1 MEITN
6 ELLAKVQN
14 IELEI
19 LKEVIRV
26 CEEHHLQYYLD
37 AGTCLGAMRHQGF
50 IPWDDDVDI
59 AMPRVDYE
67 KFKMIFPTVCDR
79 KFFLHLRGNDKLY
92 SSPFLKVR
100 KNGTEFGSEADKKL
114 CHMGVW
120 IDIFCVDSISVNK
133 RDSAFRY
140 KKFKDS
146 CLALYANKLL
156 DKSKRT
162 KKWNLI
168 CHLIPMNLL
177 KLIEEQ
183 IDKKWLSYLKASDEK
198 KVYVSFSTTYTLDKV
213 IYDEEVLFPVRKIK
227 FCDIEAT
234 VPNDYNAFLTI
245 MYGDWHKLPP
255 EDKRT
260 SHHDISYIKL

>member
-79 KFFLHLRGNDKLY
+79 KFFLHHRGNDKLY

-100 KNGTEFGSEADKKL
+100 KMALSLEVRQTKSCVIWVFGL
-114 CHMGVW
+114 
-120 IDIFCVDSISVNK
+120 IFFV
-133 RDSAFRY
+133 
-140 KKFKDS
+140 
-146 CLALYANKLL
+146 
-156 DKSKRT
+156 
-162 KKWNLI
+162 LI
-168 CHLIPMNLL
+168 
-177 KLIEEQ
+177 
-183 IDKKWLSYLKASDEK
+183 
-198 KVYVSFSTTYTLDKV
+198 V
-213 IYDEEVLFPVRKIK
+213 
-227 FCDIEAT
+227 
-234 VPNDYNAFLTI
+234 FL
-245 MYGDWHKLPP
+245 
-255 EDKRT
+255 
-260 SHHDISYIKL
+260 